1 VRASGRCPAR
11 AGLAL
16 TGLLLTVAGCGHVL
30 PLGLSAIPVPSRLAS
45 AIVLQPALVAPSS
58 QFLPVQGPPS
68 PVMCPAGYATFPAGD
83 QPPGSAGCY
92 RKLGTPTTFTTAAA
106 TVFHQPAGPHGQPA
120 RYALSITLPP
130 AEAAALTAITTN
142 VAGTQE
148 QLAIIIAG
156 QAWGAFVTPKPLTNG
171 EFEIPVQSLN
181 QALQLQRIM
190 QPHSP
195 DLSTATSGNSSGEP

>member
-1 VRASGRCPAR
+1 MTYQRGRLVRGSGRCLAR
-11 AGLAL
+11 VGLAL
-16 TGLLLTVAGCGHVL
+16 TGLVLTVAGCGHVL

-45 AIVLQPALVAPSS
+45 AIVLQPALVVASPRSS
-58 QFLPVQGPPS
+58 PVQGPPS
-68 PVMCPAGYATFPAGD
+68 PATCPAGYATLPAGD

-92 RKLGTPTTFTTAAA
+92 RKLGPPATITTAAV
-106 TVFHQPAGPHGQPA
+106 TVFRQPAGPHGQPA
-120 RYALSITLPP
+120 QYVLRITLPA

-156 QAWGAFVTPKPLTNG
+156 QAWGAFVTPKPLTSG
-171 EFEIPVQSLN
+171 EFGIPVQSLN

-190 QPHSP
+190 LHP
-195 DLSTATSGNSSGEP
+195 A